1 MQKSKYLIILIYLV
15 LLSAFFL
22 NADPNGGAFKDY
34 QNHLILIKDLKE
46 NFIKTLFNYDN
57 YETRHSPVFYI
68 FLSFFYS
75 LEIPDKIIRLIFL
88 HIGILLPIIFYKCL
102 KLKFSSTDKEKLV
115 LFSCL
120 ILLSPSFW
128 SLTIWP
134 DSRIF
139 GLLLFCVSILY
150 FLKFKEDEKLSNSI
164 KCIISY
170 SVASYISPNFAVFS
184 IFYFYHFFKKFR
196 FNKEILLIIATNIVL
211 SLPAFLYLYSLDS
224 IFLIKSAVPSNEIQ
238 SSDLFNI
245 SNKVLVISSII
256 FFYSIPFL
264 IAKSFDIER
273 PNIII
278 IVLSVILLILL
289 SYNFNYNYSFTG
301 GGIFFKLSNFIANNN
316 YLFFLV
322 CFFSIMLLVSLVK
335 LNFENFIIISLLI
348 ISNPQYTI
356 YHKYYDPLILILFAL
371 LFNIKINQKKLF
383 NFNSLIIF
391 YLHIGSFLILNFLK

>member
-1 MQKSKYLIILIYLV
+1 MQKSKYLIIIIYIV

-34 QNHLILIKDLKE
+34 QNHLILIKDFNE
-46 NFIKTLFNYDN
+46 NFLKTLFNYDN
-57 YETRHSPVFYI
+57 YGTRHSPVLYG
-68 FLSFFYS
+68 FLSIFYS
-75 LEIPDKIIRLIFL
+75 LEIPDKIIRLFFV

-102 KLKFSSTDKEKLV
+102 KLKFTSTKKEKLV

-139 GLLLFCVSILY
+139 GLLFFCISIFY
-150 FLKFKEDEKLSNSI
+150 FLKFKENEKLNNSI
-164 KCIISY
+164 KCVVFY
-170 SVASYISPNFAVFS
+170 SLASYLSPNFAVFS
-184 IFYFYHFFKKFR
+184 IFYFYHFFKKFK
-196 FNKEILLIIATNIVL
+196 FSIEILVIILINIIL
-211 SLPAFLYLYSLDS
+211 SLPAFLYLFSLDS

-264 IAKSFDIER
+264 IIKSFEIEK
-273 PNIII
+273 PKLNIII
-278 IVLSVILLILL
+278 LSLIFLIIL
-289 SYNFNYNYSFTG
+289 SYNFNYNYLYTG
-301 GGIFFKLSNFIANNN
+301 GGIFFKLSHFITNNN
-316 YLFFLV
+316 YLFFLI
-322 CFFSIMLLVSLVK
+322 CFFSILLLVSLIK
-335 LNFENFIIISLLI
+335 LNFENFIIILLLI
-348 ISNPQYTI
+348 ASNPQYTI
-356 YHKYYDPLILILFAL
+356 YHKYYDPLMLILFPL
-371 LFNIKINQKKLF
+371 IFNIKINEKKLF

-391 YLHIGSFLILNFLK
+391 YIHIGSFLILNFLK